1 MNAHSRRRTLDFRY
15 LTLFVVLALLV
26 GGGMHALHGYQ
37 VRRNAAILL
46 EQANLA
52 EADGDTVRFA
62 DYLTRY
68 VGFNPTDLDAAAR
81 YGLFVDQRS
90 KSPPQK
96 YRAFMILEDVLRRDP
111 TNDRPE
117 VRRRAAELAIALRRP
132 ADARAHLER
141 LLQGQS
147 GNAELEDLLGQCEEE
162 SKQFDKA
169 RTAYETA
176 LKHAPTRMGTAFRLA
191 RLVRGPLNP
200 APDLDKAN
208 DANRVMDALVEAAPD
223 SLDAHMFRC
232 KYLQSVG
239 NLDAAEKDLAYLR
252 DKLAPDNVDVILTSA
267 EVAELRHRFEEARK
281 HLERGRKKFPED
293 GRFSMALARIEL
305 RVGNERKPAAAEQLR
320 ETLKS
325 APNDL
330 ETLWTIADLFID
342 AGDLDDARKLM
353 TRLPT
358 LNAPPAALDFLN
370 ARLLAASGKTGEA
383 VDSLERCRAG
393 GTAREGM
400 SFLNHKMNLLLARWY
415 DELNNPDQQLAACER
430 VLHDDA
436 LSLQAR
442 VGKASA
448 LAKLGRTDEA
458 LAIYR
463 TLLGDLPALR
473 VNVAR
478 LLLTRDLRL
487 PAGQR
492 NPGEVERML
501 SGLPAEIKERPEYR
515 LLLIDYLAVANRWD
529 EAEAEAVK
537 ACKDSP
543 KEVRY
548 WMVRSALAERKPKP
562 DRAKALAV
570 LDEAQA
576 QLGDAVELRLARAY
590 HAAEQPLTQ
599 SRATF
604 RKLEGD
610 ADHFSAVDRAKL
622 EAGLSNAYYRLGDSA
637 EALRLM
643 GLAVSRVPSDL
654 GYRQQ
659 YFDLAVLVGDD
670 AVAAKQVEELR
681 HVEGEEGV
689 LWRYEDAAR
698 HVQAA
703 HKGDTAALK
712 VAQQQLTEVA
722 NRRPNWSR
730 RLVLEGEIAEIEGRT
745 DLALEDYQKA
755 IERGERSKRVIRR
768 AVQFLANRRR
778 TDEARQLL
786 QKVLEQSPTN
796 AGDLNRMLVEVS
808 IPDNQSKQQSLE
820 MVRAA
825 VSPTT
830 KDYREL
836 LWLGQVLAS
845 LGEKKEAEEAI
856 RKAVAMRESSPEV
869 WIALVTLLAETGRT
883 DEAKAELNRSQH
895 VLAEPLRPS
904 VLARGREV
912 LGHTQEAESVYLD
925 ILKARPNDS
934 GAKRATASFYLRTGQ
949 STKAEPILRDL
960 SAGEGGDNNWARR
973 TLALS
978 LAVTG
983 DYRKTRE
990 ALEMLDKNLGGGH
1003 PAPED
1008 HRARALVLAL
1018 RPGGRQ
1024 ASIQTMEESFLQV
1037 KPMPAEEFLL
1047 AQLYDADGNWTK
1059 ANERFLSLC
1068 SRPGATPEIL
1078 GYYIRA
1084 LLRHDQAGNA
1094 RVLLGKLE
1102 ALEPRSPL
1110 TAELKA
1116 RLLKEENKGDEAG
1129 RLLNDFARTDF
1140 ALRKDPQTLLVFARM
1155 LDDIGRP
1162 VESEALYRL
1171 CVAETEKTRPESL
1184 LALASFMAV
1193 HNRMGE
1199 AFDLCEKAA
1208 EHCPAEK
1215 VATVFVGSLRLGEPT
1230 EADRKRVQDWLE
1242 GALRK
1247 KPESVYLLVAQADL
1261 LDACGDYEGS
1271 VRTYRDLLERNPKN
1285 VLALNNLAWLL
1296 AVHNRKGEEALKLID
1311 QAIEI
1316 VGPVGDLLDTQA
1328 SVYLVLGQADE
1339 AIKRLEE
1346 ARQQGPTATR
1356 LFHLT
1361 QAYEKAGRRDAAKD
1375 AWIKATKEMSLKE
1388 KSLHPLERADFKRFN
1403 ANLTTDNG

>member
-1 MNAHSRRRTLDFRY
+1 
-15 LTLFVVLALLV
+15 
-26 GGGMHALHGYQ
+26 
-37 VRRNAAILL
+37 
-46 EQANLA
+46 
-52 EADGDTVRFA
+52 
-62 DYLTRY
+62 
-68 VGFNPTDLDAAAR
+68 
-81 YGLFVDQRS
+81 
-90 KSPPQK
+90 
-96 YRAFMILEDVLRRDP
+96 MI
-111 TNDRPE
+111 
-117 VRRRAAELAIALRRP
+117 
-132 ADARAHLER
+132 
-141 LLQGQS
+141 
-147 GNAELEDLLGQCEEE
+147 
-162 SKQFDKA
+162 
-169 RTAYETA
+169 
-176 LKHAPTRMGTAFRLA
+176 
-191 RLVRGPLNP
+191 
-200 APDLDKAN
+200 
-208 DANRVMDALVEAAPD
+208 
-223 SLDAHMFRC
+223 RC
-232 KYLQSVG
+232 KYLQSIG

-252 DKLAPDNVDVILTSA
+252 DKVDPDNKDVMLSSA
-267 EVAELRHRFEEARK
+267 EVAELRHRYDEARK
-281 HLERGRKKFPED
+281 HLERGRKKFPDD

-305 RVGNERKPAAAEQLR
+305 RAGNERKPAATEQLR
-320 ETLKS
+320 ETLKN
-325 APNDL
+325 APNDA

-342 AGDLDDARKLM
+342 SGSLDDARKLM

-358 LNAPPAALDFLN
+358 VGAPPASLDFLN
-370 ARLLAASGKTGEA
+370 ARMLAASGKVGEA

-400 SFLNHKMNLLLARWY
+400 SFLNHKMNLLLAQWY
-415 DELNNPDQQLAACER
+415 EELNNPDQQLAACER
-430 VLHDDA
+430 VLHDDST
-436 LSLQAR
+436 SLQAR
-442 VGKASA
+442 ARKASA
-448 LAKLGRTDEA
+448 LAKLGRVDDA

-473 VNVAR
+473 VNAAR
-478 LLLTRDLRL
+478 LLLTRDMRL
-487 PAGQR
+487 PAEQR
-492 NPGEVERML
+492 SPGEVEKML
-501 SGLPAEIKERPEYR
+501 NGLPAEIKERPEYR
-515 LLLIDYLAVANRWD
+515 LLLIDFLAVANRWD
-529 EAEAEAVK
+529 EAEAEADK

-548 WMVRSALAERKPKP
+548 WLVRSALAERKPKP
-562 DRAKALAV
+562 DRAKALAI
-570 LDEAQA
+570 LDEAQT
-576 QLGDAVELRLARAY
+576 QVGDAVELRLARAV
-590 HAAEQPLTQ
+590 HAAEQPLKQ
-599 SRATF
+599 SRPVF
-604 RKLEGD
+604 QKLEAN
-610 ADHFSAVDRAKL
+610 ADHFSAPDRAKL
-622 EAGLSNAYYRLGDSA
+622 EAGLSNAYYRLGDSS
-637 EALRLM
+637 EALRLI
-643 GLAVSRVPSDL
+643 GLAVSRVPTDL

-659 YFDLAVLVGDD
+659 YFDLAVLLGND

-681 HVEGEEGV
+681 HIEGEEGV
-689 LWRYEDAAR
+689 LWRYEDAAL

-703 HKGDTAALK
+703 HKGDVAALK
-712 VAQQQLTEVA
+712 VAQEQLTEVA
-722 NRRPNWSR
+722 NRRPNWAR

-786 QKVLEQSPTN
+786 QKVLEQSPAN

-856 RKAVAMRESSPEV
+856 RRAVAMRESSPEV
-869 WIALVTLLAETGRT
+869 WIALVTLLAESGRK
-883 DEAKAELNRSQH
+883 DEAKAELDRSQR
-895 VLAEPLRPS
+895 VLAEPLRPG

-912 LGHTQEAESVYLD
+912 LGNTQEAESVYLD
-925 ILKARPNDS
+925 ILKGRPNDS
-934 GAKRATASFYLRTGQ
+934 GAKRATASFYLRAGQ
-949 STKAEPILRDL
+949 SAKAEPLLREL
-960 SAGEGGDNNWARR
+960 SAGEGGDSNWARR

-983 DYRKTRE
+983 DYRKTRD
-990 ALEMLDKNLGGGH
+990 ALEMLDKNLAGSH
-1003 PAPED
+1003 PLPED

-1024 ASIQTMEESFLQV
+1024 ASIQTLEESFLQV
-1037 KPMPAEEFLL
+1037 KPTPAEEFLL

-1068 SRPGATPEIL
+1068 SRPSVTPEIL
-1078 GYYIRA
+1078 SFYIRA

-1094 RVLLGKLE
+1094 GVLLGKLE
-1102 ALEPRSPL
+1102 ALEPRSPR
-1110 TAELKA
+1110 TIELKA

-1129 RLLNDFARTDF
+1129 RLVNDFARSDF
-1140 ALRKDPQTLLVFARM
+1140 ALRKDPRTLTLFARL

-1171 CVAETEKTRPESL
+1171 CVAEMEKTHPEAL
-1184 LALASFMAV
+1184 LSLASFLAL

-1199 AFDLCEKAA
+1199 ALDLCEKAA
-1208 EHCPAEK
+1208 ERCPGEK
-1215 VATVFVGSLRLGEPT
+1215 VAVVFVGSLRLGEPT
-1230 EADRKRVQDWLE
+1230 DADRKRVQNWLE
-1242 GALRK
+1242 GELRK
-1247 KPESVYLLVAQADL
+1247 KPDSLYLLVARADL

-1296 AVHNRKGEEALKLID
+1296 AVHDHNGEEALKLID

-1339 AIKRLEE
+1339 AIKKLEE
-1346 ARQQGPTATR
+1346 AGHQNQTASR

-1388 KSLHPLERADFKRFN
+1388 KSLHPLERADFKKFN
-1403 ANLTTDNG
+1403 ADLATNNG